1 VINLLLKEIIG
12 KEVIDL
18 QGRKLGK
25 IKKADIILEASTGQV
40 ESIIL
45 GSKNN
50 KFLIPWNGIK
60 HIGTRVVLIDSA
72 LKYMENKM

>member
-1 VINLLLKEIIG
+1 MINLLLKEIIG

-45 GSKNN
+45 GSKTIN
-50 KFLIPWNGIK
+50 
-60 HIGTRVVLIDSA
+60 S
-72 LKYMENKM
+72 